1 MGLDAS
7 QLSTISMASQA
18 GGAISGAVGSYY
30 GAKTQQSNLET
41 QAVIADVNTRI
52 AELGAQSV
60 LRQGQ
65 REVGRVTMQ
74 AGQLKSRQRASMA
87 ANGVALDEGSAAE
100 LQASTE
106 MMKEIDAATVESN
119 AIRSAWG
126 YRTQGLSSQNQA
138 LGARASA
145 ETTSPFGSAA
155 TSLIGGATN
164 VAGSWYQMK
173 QTGAVSGFNP
183 GTAMKYGTN
192 PTSQQTAMLAK
203 QW

>member
-1 MGLDAS
+1 MGFNAA
-7 QLSTISMASQA
+7 QLSTISLAGQV
-18 GGAISGAVGSYY
+18 GGAISGAAGSYY
-30 GAKTQQSNLET
+30 GAKAQKSNLET
-41 QAVIADVNTRI
+41 QAAIADVNTRI

-65 REVGRVTMQ
+65 SEVGRVTMQ

-100 LQASTE
+100 LQASTDI
-106 MMKEIDAATVESN
+106 MKEIDSATVESN

-126 YRTQGLSSQNQA
+126 YRTQGINAQNQA

-145 ETTSPFGSAA
+145 DSISPFGSAA

-164 VAGSWYQMK
+164 VASSWYDYK
-173 QTGAVSGFNP
+173 RTREG
-183 GTAMKYGTN
+183 
-192 PTSQQTAMLAK
+192 
-203 QW
+203 